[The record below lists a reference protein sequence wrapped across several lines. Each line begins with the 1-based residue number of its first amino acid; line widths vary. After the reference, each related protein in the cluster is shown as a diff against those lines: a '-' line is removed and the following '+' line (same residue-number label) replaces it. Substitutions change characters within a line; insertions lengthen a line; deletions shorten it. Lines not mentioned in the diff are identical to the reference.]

1 MDTPLLPPQKGSE
14 PLPPKKF
21 SPCSL
26 WPNSWMDQDSTSHGG
41 RPQPRGL
48 CIRWGPR
55 PLPKKV
61 TEPSKISARVYCGKR
76 CMDQDGTWHGG
87 RPQPMRLCARWGP
100 SPPPPKR
107 GKATSPIFG
116 PFLLWPNGWMHQDA
130 TWYGNRP
137 QPRGVCVRRG
147 PSPLPKKGAEPPP
160 QFLAHV
166 CCGQTAGW
174 IKTAFGMEVGLGPGH
189 ILLHGDPAPCSTLWP
204 GPRPTSMPSA
214 ILIHPAV
221 WPQ

>member
-1 MDTPLLPPQKGSE
+1 VLDGHPAPPSPKGVRA
-14 PLPPKKF
+14 PPPKKF

-87 RPQPMRLCARWGP
+87 RLQPMRLCARWGR
-100 SPPPPKR
+100 SPPPKNEAKPPLQFSAHFYCGQTAGCIKMPLGTEIGLSPGEFVFDGDPVPSPK
-107 GKATSPIFG
+107 
-116 PFLLWPNGWMHQDA
+116 
-130 TWYGNRP
+130 
-137 QPRGVCVRRG
+137 RG
-147 PSPLPKKGAEPPP
+147 PSPLPNFWPMSVVAKRLDGSRQHLAWRWALVQATFCYMGTQLHVAHCGLDQGPPP
-160 QFLAHV
+160 CQVL
-166 CCGQTAGW
+166 
-174 IKTAFGMEVGLGPGH
+174 
-189 ILLHGDPAPCSTLWP
+189 S
-204 GPRPTSMPSA
+204 
-214 ILIHPAV
+214 
-221 WPQ
+221 